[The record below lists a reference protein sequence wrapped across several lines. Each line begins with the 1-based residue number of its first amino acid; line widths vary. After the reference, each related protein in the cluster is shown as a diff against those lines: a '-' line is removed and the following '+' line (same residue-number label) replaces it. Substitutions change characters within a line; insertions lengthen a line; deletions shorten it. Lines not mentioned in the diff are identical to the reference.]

1 MVSHPTLCLKC
12 ERVSVPRATL
22 PRPPSVCLA
31 HKHDLS
37 ALAPFLFALALL
49 AHRHA
54 FLKEDLSDYFGDFKR
69 SKYFDLYVRHKS
81 MEIETVHED
90 DFHQFRVL
98 GVGGFGSVNA
108 AIKKARCGC
117 LSLPASHRKRRQRWM
132 HRTCSVPL
140 QR

>member
-1 MVSHPTLCLKC
+1 MLF
-12 ERVSVPRATL
+12 
-22 PRPPSVCLA
+22 PRPPTSPFA
-31 HKHDLS
+31 PA
-37 ALAPFLFALALL
+37 ALAY
-49 AHRHA
+49 RHA

-108 AIKKARCGC
+108 AIKKARR
-117 LSLPASHRKRRQRWM
+117 SPSPLPASHRKRRRPWRYTQNLM
-132 HRTCSVPL
+132 SVAL
-140 QR
+140 KR